1 MSLAPAF
8 FAALQ
13 IQLGALDYLIMG
25 IYVLAVILIGLALS
39 RHMKSS
45 KDFLSAGKGIPAWV
59 TGLAFI
65 SANLGA
71 LEVIGMAASGAKYG
85 MLTTHFYW
93 VGAIIAMVFL
103 AIFMMPFY
111 YGSQAKT
118 APEYLKL
125 RFDEKT
131 RALNSVS
138 FAVMTIL
145 GSGISMHALAD
156 LLNKLIGWN
165 YDLCLIIG
173 SIVVMLY
180 ILKGGLTSAIYTEVV
195 QFFLI
200 VFGFAPVVYLGLK
213 EVGGWDGLTAKLHT
227 VGAQSVDL
235 GLTDKALPNGETAWT
250 SMWSSMGDAANN
262 SMGVDWVGLIFGLGF
277 VLSFGYW
284 CTNFLVVQRAMAA
297 NSMRAAR
304 NTPIIATIPKM
315 IFPLLVIVPG
325 LIAVALESG
334 ISNTTGGA
342 DSYAIARKEVH
353 LTDAAWKNIEAN
365 YVFKTDLAPAAAAE
379 GIFKVAAEKGADGK
393 FPNVVKGDPK
403 SDRKSRESVAGAIEK
418 LRADKAAGKL
428 APDAAR
434 PLVQEQLGERDY
446 NNVITSL
453 LNRYCPTGLLGLALT
468 ALLASFMSGM
478 AGNVSAFNSVWTY
491 DIYQAYLKKDATDSH
506 YKLVGK
512 LTTIVGIVMS
522 IGFAYVAKQFDNI
535 MDLIQLVF
543 GFVNAPIFA
552 AFLLGMFWKRATG
565 HGAFWGVLL
574 GTIVSALF
582 YALTTVNHGGAWL
595 VAKGAGTGTAGGFG
609 GLADYP
615 SAMTQNFW
623 LATSSFGTAALV
635 IVAISLLTKRTKED
649 AELKGLVYSL
659 TPKVADA
666 GAPWYARPAI
676 TGVII
681 LAVMIA
687 LNIYFR

>member
-1 MSLAPAF
+1 
-8 FAALQ
+8 
-13 IQLGALDYLIMG
+13 
-25 IYVLAVILIGLALS
+25 
-39 RHMKSS
+39 
-45 KDFLSAGKGIPAWV
+45 
-59 TGLAFI
+59 
-65 SANLGA
+65 
-71 LEVIGMAASGAKYG
+71 MAASGAQYG

-111 YGSQAKT
+111 YGSKAKT

-131 RALNSVS
+131 RAFNSVS
-138 FAVMTIL
+138 FAVMTIC
-145 GSGISMHALAD
+145 GSGISMHALAF
-156 LLNKLIGWN
+156 LLETQLGWN
-165 YDLCLIIG
+165 YHLSLVGG

-180 ILKGGLTSAIYTEVV
+180 IFKGGLTSAIYTEVV

-213 EVGGWDGLTAKLHT
+213 EVGGWDGLTAKLKD
-227 VGAQSVDL
+227 VGTDSQAL
-235 GLTDKALPNGETAWT
+235 GLSEKTLGSDAWT
-250 SMWSSMGDAANN
+250 SMWSSMGNAADN
-262 SMGVDWVGLIFGLGF
+262 SMGVSWIGLVFGLGF

-325 LIAVALESG
+325 LIAVALEKSPNNDYK
-334 ISNTTGGA
+334 I
-342 DSYAIARKEVH
+342 YQKEVVV
-353 LTDAAWKNIEAN
+353 TAAAWSAVEPELKALDAKLTPEEFRKKSVAIVKGGLRKSKTSLKTADGNEQFAVGKLPEATSSEQPFN
-365 YVFKTDLAPAAAAE
+365 TVLIGNVAEKIRAGKITSEAA
-379 GIFKVAAEKGADGK
+379 VAA
-393 FPNVVKGDPK
+393 
-403 SDRKSRESVAGAIEK
+403 
-418 LRADKAAGKL
+418 L
-428 APDAAR
+428 AQA
-434 PLVQEQLGERDY
+434 GERNY
-446 NNVITSL
+446 NDVITSL

-491 DIYQAYLKKDATDSH
+491 DIYQAYIKKDATDGH

-512 LTTIVGIVMS
+512 LTTVVGIVLS
-522 IGFAYVAKQFDNI
+522 IGFAYVAKQFNNI
-535 MDLIQLVF
+535 MDLLQLVF

-565 HGAFWGVLL
+565 HGAFFGVFA
-574 GTIVSALF
+574 GTIISTLF
-582 YALTTVNHGGAWL
+582 YGLTTIGDGSSWFVTNATTL
-595 VAKGAGTGTAGGFG
+595 NAF
-609 GLADYP
+609 P
-615 SAMTQNFW
+615 SGMTQNFW
-623 LATSSFGTAALV
+623 LAISSFSTAAIV
-635 IVAISLLTKRTKED
+635 ITAISLVTKRTKED
-649 AELKGLVYSL
+649 KELVGLVYSL
-659 TPKVADA
+659 TPKQHDE
-666 GAPWYARPAI
+666 GAPWYARPAL
-676 TGVII
+676 TGAII